1 MSTEPGEGRRLVV
14 PRYFAFLRAINV
26 GGHTVTNDELRKL
39 FAGAGFKGAE
49 TFIASG
55 NVTFEGTG
63 KAAEAE
69 RKLEAHLGKKLG
81 YEVKTFLRT
90 RDELEEVA
98 AFAPF
103 KPARART
110 APTRVVGFLQGKAT
124 PAQKKV
130 IAGFN
135 DAESDFHVEGR
146 EVHWLCQTNQSSSA
160 FFKVPFEKL
169 IGAACTWRNRNTID
183 RILAKFPG

>member
-1 MSTEPGEGRRLVV
+1 M

-26 GGHTVTNDELRKL
+26 GGHTVTNDELKKL

-55 NVTFEGTG
+55 NVTFESAG
-63 KAAEAE
+63 KAAEVE
-69 RKLEAHLGKKLG
+69 QKLEAHLEKKLG

-90 RDELEEVA
+90 RAELVEVA
-98 AFAPF
+98 ALAPF
-103 KPARART
+103 KPGRAKS
-110 APTRVVGFLQGKAT
+110 APTWVVGFVQEKFT
-124 PAQKKV
+124 PAQKKI

-146 EVHWLCQTNQSSSA
+146 EVHWLCQTNQSNSA
-160 FFKVPFEKL
+160 FFKIPFDKR
-169 IGAACTWRNRNTID
+169 IGAASTWRNRNTVD
-183 RILAKFPG
+183 RILAKFPE